1 MTKSTRGI
9 PVRLP
14 DGSTRP
20 SIIALARELGCQPA
34 VLYRRITE
42 HRDGHAI
49 LETLPDPRYVGR
61 HGGAWER
68 KKPSC

>member
-1 MTKSTRGI
+1 MTKSTRGV

-14 DGSTRP
+14 DGTTRP
-20 SIIALARELGCQPA
+20 SIIALARELGC
-34 VLYRRITE
+34 RTITIRNRIID

-49 LETLPDPRYVGR
+49 LDTLPDPRYVGR

-68 KKPSC
+68 KKP